1 MVTEFTVD
9 EIATFNFNTEA
20 HTCVCV
26 PGGTKRSFFVKLGV
40 LCFLVYTRFEIR
52 AFSLSTTIPYIKQS
66 NKYKLTFFMLF
77 VCLIL
82 CVPGKSSQIKYL
94 L

>member
-9 EIATFNFNTEA
+9 EIAAFNLNTEA

-26 PGGTKRSFFVKLGV
+26 PGGTKRLFFVKFGV
-40 LCFLVYTRFEIR
+40 PCFLVYTRFEIR

-66 NKYKLTFFMLF
+66 NKYEVNIFHVICMANFMR
-77 VCLIL
+77 
-82 CVPGKSSQIKYL
+82 SW
-94 L
+94 